1 MAVRRQTLRLLRQLR
16 VTVGN
21 QADQAVRDL
30 TDAWM
35 RAWDELA
42 TGWRQAI
49 LDVVARAVADGRWP
63 PPWQLARMDRLAQAV
78 VAATQALEALSQQ
91 AGVTVTNGAA
101 TIVAAT
107 AAAEPMVYA

>member
-1 MAVRRQTLRLLRQLR
+1 
-16 VTVGN
+16 
-21 QADQAVRDL
+21 
-30 TDAWM
+30 M

-107 AAAEPMVYA
+107 AAAEPMVYASQLPAAVAGEAAAQFAGRISPS